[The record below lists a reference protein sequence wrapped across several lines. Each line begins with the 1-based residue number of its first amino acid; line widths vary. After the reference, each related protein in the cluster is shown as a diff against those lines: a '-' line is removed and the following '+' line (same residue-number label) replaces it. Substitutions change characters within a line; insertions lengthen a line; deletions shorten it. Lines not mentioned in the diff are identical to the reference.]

1 VKKIFTITS
10 SRSEFGIL
18 KNIVF
23 ELSLLKNLKHKL
35 IVTGTHLEEKFGNT
49 IDEINKHK
57 IKNIIKI
64 HVKMKD
70 SSSFESSIIA
80 FKLIKK
86 FNYLFTKDKP
96 DVVILF
102 GDRFEVLAFAYVSVL
117 HKIPIIH
124 IGGGETTQGSNDELF
139 RHSISK
145 LSNYHFVTHYI
156 HKKRLIQLGERKKDI
171 FIIGSPGIDNIKKIK
186 FLSKKAL
193 EKKFGFTFLKK
204 NFIVNFYPV
213 ENKENEDKKNI
224 LELLKALE
232 IFKNVR
238 IIFTLPSFDIGADI
252 IIKEIKKFVKKNKN
266 SFFFKSLGSEN
277 YLSIL
282 RYSDLVIGNSSSGLI
297 EAPFLQTKVINIG
310 NRQKTRI
317 SPKGIINIDCNKQV
331 IKRSIYKILKL
342 KIKYK
347 NIYPNINTSKKFVK
361 ILKKL
366 DIKRGIPKKFY
377 DIRFK
382 I

>member
-1 VKKIFTITS
+1 MKKIFTITS

>member
-1 VKKIFTITS
+1 MKKIFTITS

-18 KNIVF
+18 KNIVS
-23 ELSLLKNLKHKL
+23 ELSLLKNLEHKL

-49 IDEINKHK
+49 IEEINKHK
-57 IKNIIKI
+57 IKNVIKI
-64 HVKMKD
+64 YVKMKN
-70 SSSFESSIIA
+70 SSSFESSIIVS
-80 FKLIKK
+80 KLIKK

-96 DVVILF
+96 DIVILF
-102 GDRFEVLAFAYVSVL
+102 GDRFEVLAVAYVSVL

-156 HKKRLIQLGERKKDI
+156 HKRRLIQLGERKRDI

-213 ENKENEDKKNI
+213 TNKKNEDKKSI

-238 IIFTLPSFDIGADI
+238 IIFTFPGFDLGADI

-266 SFFFKSLGSEN
+266 SFYFKSLGSEN

-317 SPKGIINIDCNKQV
+317 SPKGIINIDCNKKV

-366 DIKRGIPKKFY
+366 DIKRAIPKKFY
-377 DIRFK
+377 DIRLK